1 MKKLLT
7 SVVICVCLFVMTAC
21 SSPMN
26 NSTKRENNLNS
37 SFTAKMTVVLD
48 KLTAEGTI
56 TRSSDS
62 IWEAEF
68 ESPNTLSGVKLC
80 FEGNTVNA
88 SYKGLSFSVPKS
100 ALPVKAM
107 LTNLIS
113 AVDAAAREEQL
124 QGTESEGLLNISGT
138 LESGDY
144 TLSIDDK
151 GCIHSFE
158 MPNNLLKI
166 VFTEVTVS
174 GTPQIPQSSELTT
187 VCTTSETACTEAAN
201 TETTSTAE

>member
-1 MKKLLT
+1 MKKLFT
-7 SVVICVCLFVMTAC
+7 SVAVCVCILVMTAC

-26 NSTKRENNLNS
+26 NSTKRDNNLNN
-37 SFTAKMTVVLD
+37 SFTAKMTVILD

-56 TRSSDS
+56 TRNSDS
-62 IWEAEF
+62 NWEAEF

-80 FEGNTVNA
+80 FEDNTVNA
-88 SYKGLSFSVPKS
+88 SYKGLNFSVPKS

-113 AVDAAAREEQL
+113 AVDTAAREEQL
-124 QGTESEGLLNISGT
+124 HGTESEGLLNINGN

-151 GCIHSFE
+151 GLIHSFE

-174 GTPQIPQSSELTT
+174 ETPQISQASELTT
-187 VCTTSETACTEAAN
+187 LSAASETTN
-201 TETTSTAE
+201 TVTTLAEE

>member
-1 MKKLLT
+1 MKKLFT
-7 SVVICVCLFVMTAC
+7 SVAVCICILVMTAC

-26 NSTKRENNLNS
+26 NSTKRDNNLNN
-37 SFTAKMTVVLD
+37 SFTAKMTVILD

-56 TRSSDS
+56 KRNSDS
-62 IWEAEF
+62 NWEAEF

-80 FEGNTVNA
+80 FEDNTVNA
-88 SYKGLSFSVPKS
+88 SYKGLNFSVPKS

-113 AVDAAAREEQL
+113 AVDTAAREEQL
-124 QGTESEGLLNISGT
+124 HGTESEGLLNINGN

-151 GCIHSFE
+151 GLIHSFE

-174 GTPQIPQSSELTT
+174 ETPQFPQASELTT
-187 VCTTSETACTEAAN
+187 LSAASETTN
-201 TETTSTAE
+201 TVTTLAEE

>member
-1 MKKLLT
+1 MKKLFT
-7 SVVICVCLFVMTAC
+7 SVAVCICILVMTAC

-26 NSTKRENNLNS
+26 NSTKRDNNLNN
-37 SFTAKMTVVLD
+37 SFTAKMTVILD

-56 TRSSDS
+56 TRNSDS
-62 IWEAEF
+62 NWEAEF

-80 FEGNTVNA
+80 FEDNTVNA
-88 SYKGLSFSVPKS
+88 SYKGLNFSVPKS

-113 AVDAAAREEQL
+113 AVDTAAREEQL
-124 QGTESEGLLNISGT
+124 HGTESEGLLNINGN

-151 GCIHSFE
+151 GLIHSFE

-174 GTPQIPQSSELTT
+174 ETPQISQASELTT
-187 VCTTSETACTEAAN
+187 LSAASETTN
-201 TETTSTAE
+201 TVTTLAEE

>member
-1 MKKLLT
+1 MKKLFT
-7 SVVICVCLFVMTAC
+7 SVAVCICILVMTAC

-26 NSTKRENNLNS
+26 NSTKRDNNLNN
-37 SFTAKMTVVLD
+37 SFTAKMTVILD

-56 TRSSDS
+56 KRNSDS
-62 IWEAEF
+62 NWEAEF

-80 FEGNTVNA
+80 FEDNTVNA
-88 SYKGLSFSVPKS
+88 SYKGLNFSVPKS

-113 AVDAAAREEQL
+113 AVDTAAREEQL
-124 QGTESEGLLNISGT
+124 HGTESEGLLNINGN

-151 GCIHSFE
+151 GLIHSFE

-174 GTPQIPQSSELTT
+174 ETPQIPQASELTT
-187 VCTTSETACTEAAN
+187 LSAASETTN
-201 TETTSTAE
+201 TVTTLAEE

>member
-1 MKKLLT
+1 MKKLFT
-7 SVVICVCLFVMTAC
+7 SVAVCICILVMTAC

-26 NSTKRENNLNS
+26 NSTKRDNNLNN
-37 SFTAKMTVVLD
+37 SFTAKMTVILD

-56 TRSSDS
+56 TRNSDS
-62 IWEAEF
+62 NWEAEF

-80 FEGNTVNA
+80 FEDNTVNA
-88 SYKGLSFSVPKS
+88 SYKGLNFSVPKS

-113 AVDAAAREEQL
+113 AVDTAAREEQL
-124 QGTESEGLLNISGT
+124 HGTESEGLLNINGN

-151 GCIHSFE
+151 GLIHSFE

-174 GTPQIPQSSELTT
+174 ETPQIPQASELTT
-187 VCTTSETACTEAAN
+187 LSAASETTN
-201 TETTSTAE
+201 TVTTLAEE

>member
-26 NSTKRENNLNS
+26 PSTKRENNLNT
-37 SFTAKMTVVLD
+37 SFTAKMTIVLD

-56 TRSSDS
+56 TRQSDS
-62 IWEAEF
+62 RWEAEF
-68 ESPNTLSGVKLC
+68 ESPNTLSGVKLS
-80 FEGNTVNA
+80 FEDNIVNA
-88 SYKGLSFSVPKS
+88 SYKGLNFSVPKS

-113 AVDAAAREEQL
+113 AVDTAAREEQL
-124 QGTESEGLLNISGT
+124 QGTESEGMLNINGT

-151 GCIHSFE
+151 GYIHSFE

-166 VFTEVTVS
+166 VFTEGTVS

-187 VCTTSETACTEAAN
+187 ASTTSETSEATN
-201 TETTSTAE
+201 TETTSAEE

>member
-1 MKKLLT
+1 MKKLFT
-7 SVVICVCLFVMTAC
+7 SVAVCICILVMTAC

-26 NSTKRENNLNS
+26 NSTKRDNNLNN
-37 SFTAKMTVVLD
+37 SFTAKMTVILD

-56 TRSSDS
+56 KRNSDS
-62 IWEAEF
+62 NWEAEF

-80 FEGNTVNA
+80 FEDNTVNA
-88 SYKGLSFSVPKS
+88 GYKGLNFSVPKS

-113 AVDAAAREEQL
+113 AVDTAAREEQL
-124 QGTESEGLLNISGT
+124 HGTESEGLLNINGN

-151 GCIHSFE
+151 GLIHSFE

-174 GTPQIPQSSELTT
+174 ETPQIPQASELTT
-187 VCTTSETACTEAAN
+187 LSAASETTN
-201 TETTSTAE
+201 TVTTLAEE